1 LTFSRATAQAGP
13 IRAVRTAPAVVP
25 GSAAPAAPFSARVPE
40 QRSTPRYAPQTR
52 SFQPTGDEDEDAARR
67 YARLLVS
74 EIKLYHEPAVS
85 EGRRNRNLLE
95 RLRTEIER
103 AQRLYEERVP
113 VQVRLKA
120 DFFGQELVRT
130 LAGGDPTLLGSR

>member
-1 LTFSRATAQAGP
+1 MPPPVMPPPVVPPPVAPLAAPPQSF
-13 IRAVRTAPAVVP
+13 TAPAAD
-25 GSAAPAAPFSARVPE
+25 SAPA
-40 QRSTPRYAPQTR
+40 PRYAAQTR
-52 SFQPTGDEDEDAARR
+52 TFQPSGDEDEDAARR

-74 EIKLYHEPAVS
+74 EIKLYHEGAVA

-95 RLRTEIER
+95 RLRPEIER

-113 VQVRLKA
+113 VQVRLKS

-130 LAGGDPTLLGSR
+130 LASGDPTLLGAR